1 MWVFDLA
8 FKLINHVDQLNSF
21 WQKLLIFLFQLFGLF
36 VSCFRNILLFYI
48 LILCR
53 LILQVHYLPNL
64 FFNNDLKIFY
74 NFSIFAAF

>member
-8 FKLINHVDQLNSF
+8 FKLINHVNQLHSF

-36 VSCFRNILLFYI
+36 VICFRNILLFYI
-48 LILCR
+48 LILFR

-64 FFNNDLKIFY
+64 FFNNDLQIFY